1 MPFFN
6 RIGSLSWEAVPENER
21 HSTTREVIGG
31 KVLTAWQPDQQDA
44 DDDSLPDAWQKSY
57 DFDKKDA
64 GLRGAPADIDGDGV
78 SNWDEWK
85 SGKNPLVADAVNTE
99 HLLRCETW
107 LNLAGHRLK
116 DLETDALYPTSP
128 TVSKLIDNMDFSD
141 EGEDYG
147 CLTSRNASTVSSRS
161 AASTL
166 MNC

>member
-1 MPFFN
+1 M
-6 RIGSLSWEAVPENER
+6 
-21 HSTTREVIGG
+21 
-31 KVLTAWQPDQQDA
+31 
-44 DDDSLPDAWQKSY
+44 PDAWQKSY

-147 CLTSRNASTVSSRS
+147 CRLRGYITAPEDGSYIFYVSGNDSSLHYLAMRWGQ
-161 AASTL
+161 T
-166 MNC
+166 NY